1 MSKQSELT
9 VFRAVLALLTLR
21 SICKEIGALIERGT
35 FTPANPAVHG
45 YGRSRHPRRKI
56 SIRNVGESILPK

>member
-1 MSKQSELT
+1 M
-9 VFRAVLALLTLR
+9 
-21 SICKEIGALIERGT
+21 CKEIGALIERGT